1 MEYDILHRPSYALA
15 CIHLEPGEEIQA
27 EPGAMISMSG
37 GIRMT
42 AGVRGG
48 LFRGLRRRMLGGEG
62 FLLNTFTA
70 DNYGEV
76 TLAPH
81 YNGDVQ
87 EIELVDDVVMA
98 QSGAFLAA
106 TPGVRVDAAWGGA
119 KTFFTREGL
128 YLLRCSG
135 RGVLFLSSYGAIH
148 LVELGVGD
156 KYSVDTGHM
165 VAFDEGV
172 DYSLGR
178 SGGLFTTVAGG
189 EGLVAKLEGPG
200 RVYMQTRSEDH
211 YMKWLMARMPRK
223 R

>member
-1 MEYDILHRPSYALA
+1 MA
-15 CIHLEPGEEIQA
+15 
-27 EPGAMISMSG
+27 
-37 GIRMT
+37 

-70 DNYGEV
+70 DTYGEV

-81 YNGDVQ
+81 YNGDVR
-87 EIELVDDVVMA
+87 EIKLADDVVMA

-106 TPGVRVDAAWGGA
+106 TPGLRVDAAWGGA
-119 KTFFTREGL
+119 KTFFTGDGL
-128 YLLRCSG
+128 YLLRCRG

-156 KYSVDTGHM
+156 KYSVDTGRM
-165 VAFDEGV
+165 VAFDQGV

-189 EGLVAKLEGPG
+189 EGVVAKLEDPG

-211 YMKWLMARMPRK
+211 YMKWLMARMPGK